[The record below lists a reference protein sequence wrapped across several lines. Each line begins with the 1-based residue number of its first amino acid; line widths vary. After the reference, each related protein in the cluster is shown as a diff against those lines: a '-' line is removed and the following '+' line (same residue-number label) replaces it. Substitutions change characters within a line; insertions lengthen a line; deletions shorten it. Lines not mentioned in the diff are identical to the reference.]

1 MPKTKNVCE
10 KPELGV
16 DYDLVHVNGDEDA
29 IVAYEDENTESCF
42 LVDWKCEFEDLF
54 HDVNSRLT
62 DRKVETIQPPKGYK
76 CCVQS
81 AGKKKS
87 LRSFDRF
94 DVLKAMASVIKG
106 GSEEMRVITESFQS
120 DTIVVMVKPV
130 KWWKALD
137 KQFKSEMKS
146 QYTKLK

>member
-1 MPKTKNVCE
+1 M
-10 KPELGV
+10 
-16 DYDLVHVNGDEDA
+16 
-29 IVAYEDENTESCF
+29 
-42 LVDWKCEFEDLF
+42 
-54 HDVNSRLT
+54 T
-62 DRKVETIQPPKGYK
+62 DRKTETIQPPKGYK

-87 LRSFDRF
+87 LRTFDRF
-94 DVLKAMASVIKG
+94 DVLKAMSSVIKG